1 MSSPGQAVVNIGKRT
16 ERMLLIAGV
25 VTSLGIVLSAILL
38 LMATEQVKKI
48 DTLKTELNSLQSSQ
62 QTNQGL
68 QSFVQTN
75 LDEINKLVQVFPS
88 ETTIID
94 FVSSIEGLIT
104 EIDPD
109 GEMNFSTL
117 DPVKQKTE
125 LVIPFS
131 MQLMA
136 TNVQI
141 LEMLKNI
148 ETLPYIISITKV
160 DSRLPQ
166 GLQGQGEF
174 TIGGIVYVQDP
185 FR

>member
-1 MSSPGQAVVNIGKRT
+1 MSLPSQAVVNIGKRT

-25 VTSLGIVLSAILL
+25 ITILGIALSAILL
-38 LMATEQVKKI
+38 MLANQQVKKI
-48 DTLKTELNSLQSSQ
+48 TTLKIELDNLQSSQ
-62 QTNQGL
+62 QTNLGL
-68 QSFVQTN
+68 QNFVQAN
-75 LDEINKLVQVFPS
+75 LDQINDLVQVFPS

-94 FVSSIEGLIT
+94 FVSRIESLVVA
-104 EIDPD
+104 IDPE

-125 LVIPFS
+125 LLIPFTI
-131 MQLMA
+131 QLSA
-136 TNVQI
+136 TYAQV
-141 LEMLKNI
+141 LELLKQI

-166 GLQGQGEF
+166 GLNGQGEF